1 MLILST
7 KSGDLLKGLDYGAK
21 LNTYGQIAIN
31 VSKKM
36 TFILLISGH
45 S

>member
-7 KSGDLLKGLDYGAK
+7 KSGDLLKGLDYRAK
-21 LNTYGQIAIN
+21 LNTYGQMAIN

-36 TFILLISGH
+36 IAILLISGY